1 MKTSTLLNRVD
12 TRLAAC
18 AAAASAS
25 LAIVPSSDADII
37 WSGPISITIP
47 STTAGVYLNVVSGVS
62 AISPAGAPG
71 WDINPFSST
80 TLNMFNPAAP
90 TGGVYVGVNGFYN
103 LSFGP
108 LISAA
113 SPFSSGTL
121 SATSPNPLFFNS
133 SNNIIGFRFQNEAQG
148 NQIQYGWFRISL
160 SGTVAS
166 QPRMIVEYAYD
177 NTGAPILAGV
187 LDGPEPS
194 TYALLSVAAL
204 GALGVRAWR
213 RRKAA

>member
-1 MKTSTLLNRVD
+1 
-12 TRLAAC
+12 
-18 AAAASAS
+18 
-25 LAIVPSSDADII
+25 
-37 WSGPISITIP
+37 
-47 STTAGVYLNVVSGVS
+47 
-62 AISPAGAPG
+62 
-71 WDINPFSST
+71 
-80 TLNMFNPAAP
+80 MFNPATP
-90 TGGVYVGVNGFYN
+90 LGGVYVGSSGFFN
-103 LSFGP
+103 LNSGT

-133 SNNIIGFRFQNEAQG
+133 LNNYIGFRFQNEAQG

-160 SGTVAS
+160 SGTAAS

-177 NTGAPILAGV
+177 DTGAGILAGV
-187 LDGPEPS
+187 LDTPEPS

-213 RRKAA
+213 MRKAA